1 MSTENHKK
9 QLKKLRI
16 LRTSRW
22 ILSTVGLL
30 VIIAG
35 LWQSV
40 LLFLDYKKS
49 ETTNDAQIEQYV
61 SPINIKVPGY
71 IRKIY
76 FTEHQYVRKGDT
88 LLVLDDSEY
97 RIRLKEA
104 EAALMDAQAGKN
116 VLETT
121 LNTTQNNAAV
131 FIASIKEAETKV
143 SKLKKDYE
151 RYQNLVERK

>member
-76 FTEHQYVRKGDT
+76 FTEHQYAVSYTHLR
-88 LLVLDDSEY
+88 
-97 RIRLKEA
+97 A
-104 EAALMDAQAGKN
+104 H
-116 VLETT
+116 ET
-121 LNTTQNNAAV
+121 
-131 FIASIKEAETKV
+131 
-143 SKLKKDYE
+143 
-151 RYQNLVERK
+151 

>member
-49 ETTNDAQIEQYV
+49 ETTNDAQIEQYLSLIHIFFPV
-61 SPINIKVPGY
+61 CI
-71 IRKIY
+71 
-76 FTEHQYVRKGDT
+76 E
-88 LLVLDDSEY
+88 
-97 RIRLKEA
+97 
-104 EAALMDAQAGKN
+104 
-116 VLETT
+116 
-121 LNTTQNNAAV
+121 
-131 FIASIKEAETKV
+131 
-143 SKLKKDYE
+143 
-151 RYQNLVERK
+151 

>member
-49 ETTNDAQIEQYV
+49 ETTNDAQIEQ
-61 SPINIKVPGY
+61 
-71 IRKIY
+71 
-76 FTEHQYVRKGDT
+76 
-88 LLVLDDSEY
+88 
-97 RIRLKEA
+97 
-104 EAALMDAQAGKN
+104 
-116 VLETT
+116 
-121 LNTTQNNAAV
+121 
-131 FIASIKEAETKV
+131 
-143 SKLKKDYE
+143 
-151 RYQNLVERK
+151 

>member
-49 ETTNDAQIEQYV
+49 RNDQ
-61 SPINIKVPGY
+61 
-71 IRKIY
+71 
-76 FTEHQYVRKGDT
+76 
-88 LLVLDDSEY
+88 
-97 RIRLKEA
+97 
-104 EAALMDAQAGKN
+104 
-116 VLETT
+116 
-121 LNTTQNNAAV
+121 
-131 FIASIKEAETKV
+131 
-143 SKLKKDYE
+143 
-151 RYQNLVERK
+151 